1 MTPSLASHLEL
12 VAATLLETDA
22 AAPGDVEKLFE
33 QVQQLMQSLE
43 AEGYCD
49 AAERLRQCQ
58 SPIAGAKAAVG
69 EIGALA
75 DTSGSDEQWQAISR
89 ELCALQAEVASDVNR
104 PIAENGRQQDKAKRD
119 DAPLE
124 ITADLADDA
133 LLSGFLS
140 EAQEH
145 LEAAEAQL
153 LMLES
158 EPGNLESL
166 NAVFRAFH
174 TIKGV
179 ANMLDL
185 KAIGTV
191 AHEAESLLDRARNNE
206 LRMSGAA
213 IDAAF
218 ASCDALKQLVHGI
231 AEGKPASSQ
240 SAERQFGPLL
250 ATLQQ
255 LSSQSE
261 PANEPTNLPSQTE
274 AAATPPATR
283 APAADETSSSPG
295 AATNGGNDTLK
306 VDRARLD
313 RLIDMIGELVI
324 AESMV
329 HQDVMAAA
337 GQHGLATRNLVKLN
351 KITRH
356 LQELSLSLRMVPVRG
371 TFQKM
376 ARLARDL
383 SKKINKP
390 IDFHTSG
397 EDTEL
402 DKTMVD
408 QVGDPLMHMIRNALD
423 HGIEA
428 NPEDRLAAGKPFR
441 GQVALRAFHQGGNI
455 YIEIEDDGR
464 GLNRDKILAKARQ
477 RGLVSEDAVLSDRE
491 VFDLVFRPGFSTAE
505 KVTDVSGRGV
515 GMDVVKRNIEA
526 LRGSIELRSELGK
539 GSCFS
544 MRLPLTLAIIDG
556 MVVRVGQNRYI
567 IPTLSIVELLRP
579 SLKDVCAIIG
589 RGECL
594 SVRQQQLPLVRIG
607 SVLRVPGCRQ
617 QIDEAIVAVVEDDG
631 TLSGL
636 LVDEVLGQQQAVIK
650 SLGARLEN
658 QPGLAGGA
666 IMPDGSVG
674 LLLDIHGLLELSR
687 QQPGA

>member
-1 MTPSLASHLEL
+1 MTPTLASQLEL
-12 VAATLLETDA
+12 VAGTLLETDA
-22 AAPGDVEKLFE
+22 ASPGDVETLCQ
-33 QVQQLMQSLE
+33 QVQQLVESLE
-43 AEGYCD
+43 VEGF
-49 AAERLRQCQ
+49 AAAASRLRQCQ
-58 SPIAGAKAAVG
+58 TAS
-69 EIGALA
+69 LTSA
-75 DTSGSDEQWQAISR
+75 DASTHRPSLDETAIVEEQWQAISR
-89 ELCALQAEVASDVNR
+89 ELCALQAEIASH
-104 PIAENGRQQDKAKRD
+104 A
-119 DAPLE
+119 APAVGGAADSQCPRTEAVE
-124 ITADLADDA
+124 IRADLADDA

-145 LEAAEAQL
+145 LEAAEVQL
-153 LMLES
+153 LVLES
-158 EPGNLESL
+158 DPANLESL

-191 AHEAESLLDRARNNE
+191 AHEAESLLDRARNGE
-206 LRMSGAA
+206 LRIGGAA

-218 ASCDALKQLVHGI
+218 ASCDALKKLVRGI
-231 AEGKPASSQ
+231 GAGTPPARQ
-240 SAERQFGPLL
+240 SADAEFGPLL
-250 ATLQQ
+250 ATLRQ
-255 LSSQSE
+255 LASGTQPAETDAEKHLREQSASA
-261 PANEPTNLPSQTE
+261 PLQ
-274 AAATPPATR
+274 
-283 APAADETSSSPG
+283 PAADDAPQPTNGTATS
-295 AATNGGNDTLK
+295 GGNDTLK

-329 HQDVMAAA
+329 HQDVLAAVE
-337 GQHGLATRNLVKLN
+337 QHSLATRNLVKLN

-390 IDFHTSG
+390 IDFHASG

-428 NPEDRLAAGKPFR
+428 SPEERLAAGKPLR
-441 GQVALRAFHQGGNI
+441 GQVSLRAFHQGGNI
-455 YIEIEDDGR
+455 YIEIKDDGR

-477 RGLVSEDAVLSDRE
+477 RGLIGEDAVLADRE
-491 VFDLVFRPGFSTAE
+491 VFDLVFRPGFSTAD

-544 MRLPLTLAIIDG
+544 LRLPLTLAIIDG

-567 IPTLSIVELLRP
+567 VPTQSIIELLRP
-579 SLKDVCAIIG
+579 TGNDICAIVG

-594 SVRQQQLPLVRIG
+594 SVRKQQLPLVRIG
-607 SVLRVPGCRQ
+607 KVLRVPDCRQ
-617 QIDEAIVAVVEDDG
+617 QADEAIVAVVEDDG
-631 TLSGL
+631 SLAGL

-687 QQPGA
+687 QSPEA